1 MRHHRYRRWAVRA
14 RLAAPTGA
22 AVLVFVVV
30 LCVPAA
36 AYATTTGGVPVG
48 AVKSLPQ
55 VIAGLQAW
63 VMGIL
68 AALASLY
75 LVLAGVYRLTA
86 GGDPAQIDR
95 AREAFRNALVG
106 YGLAVLSPVLLGVVK
121 SIVGG

>member
-1 MRHHRYRRWAVRA
+1 MRHHRWAIRARRTA
-14 RLAAPTGA
+14 RLAA

-36 AYATTTGGVPVG
+36 AYATTGGVPVG
-48 AVKSLPQ
+48 AVKTLPQ

-75 LVLAGVYRLTA
+75 LALAGVYYLTA
-86 GGDPAQIDR
+86 GGDPAQVDR
-95 AREAFRNALVG
+95 ARGALRNALVG
-106 YGLAVLSPVLLGVVK
+106 YGLAVLAPVLLSVVK